1 MQEYSQNVKNSEVYS
16 RQDLIVVGAGP
27 AGLIL
32 AYALLDAGFSVCVV
46 DPEPERSWKHSLC
59 FWSQEL
65 EGLSSLES
73 FQYLFKSAIKKEWSS
88 AEVKLSGHTR
98 YTIESTYAKFDSE
111 RLQSNLKNA
120 IRDLG
125 GSIVADS
132 INSIENTET
141 GSLVHGKQSYVARM
155 VIVANGSNS
164 GLLSYSDSNPAYQ
177 VAYGQRLRL
186 PSDWSNLSE
195 RNAKTLD
202 NEPAGFM
209 DFQVPFGLTH
219 QFSVPPSFLYSL
231 PLTSQEVFVEET
243 VLATRDKVDW
253 AMLKNRLELRK
264 KELGI
269 QQAIQLEEEYCTIE
283 MGGGLPAF
291 GRTLA
296 FGAAAGFVHPV
307 TGFQVMRSIRTAP
320 KLAACL
326 KENWDKDLDSLSA
339 LSWNAIWNST
349 QLQNRRLYLVG
360 LDILTRLNLSETQSF
375 FDAFFKGSRSELSGF
390 LLGSGSTKEVETSM
404 WNTFN
409 NANWR
414 TRRLIVQHSMRHP
427 QTVLSSLFRTNRLE
441 AS

>member
-1 MQEYSQNVKNSEVYS
+1 MQEYSQNTKNSELYS
-16 RQDLIVVGAGP
+16 MYDVAVIGGGP

-32 AYALLDAGFSVCVV
+32 AHALLEAGFSVCIV
-46 DPEPERSWKHSLC
+46 DVNPEKPWKHSLC
-59 FWSQEL
+59 FWKKEL
-65 EGLSSLES
+65 DSLVSSKS
-73 FQYLFKSAIKKEWSS
+73 FQYLFMDAVEKEWSS
-88 AEVKLSGHTR
+88 AEVNLIGRTK

-132 INSIENTET
+132 VNSIEDTET
-141 GSLVHGKQSYVARM
+141 GSLVHGNQSYVARA

-164 GLLSYSDSNPAYQ
+164 SLLSYSDANPAYQ

-186 PSDWSNLSE
+186 PSVWSTLSE
-195 RNAKTLD
+195 RNPKSLGID
-202 NEPAGFM
+202 RAGFM
-209 DFQVPFGLTH
+209 DFQAPFGLNH
-219 QFSVPPSFLYSL
+219 QFSDPPSFLYSL
-231 PLTSQEVFVEET
+231 PLTSQEVFIEET

-283 MGGGLPAF
+283 MGGGLPVF

-339 LSWNAIWNST
+339 LSWSVVWSST

-360 LDILTRLNLSETQSF
+360 LDILTRLNLNETQAF

-409 NANWR
+409 NASWR
-414 TRRLIVQHSMRHP
+414 TRRLIIQHSMRHP
-427 QTVLSSLFRTNRLE
+427 QTVLSSLLGTNRLE